1 MMECMR
7 LACVS
12 RSDTRVRALHKRH
25 RSSQVLYCFAAQ
37 SAAAT
42 LRAFVPG
49 FDEDRASGKNCRRG
63 STEILA
69 PNFNRALEGGCSFF
83 VHISGGTQQ
92 AQLAVVFLFTSC
104 SIDVHIAQ
112 RALALES

>member
-1 MMECMR
+1 MECMR

-37 SAAAT
+37 NAAAT

-69 PNFNRALEGGCSFF
+69 PNFNRALEGGCSF
-83 VHISGGTQQ
+83 
-92 AQLAVVFLFTSC
+92 LFTSC

-112 RALALES
+112 RALALESERNLRLSDLRRP